1 MTMIRTLILLRHA
14 KSAWPP
20 ETPDALRPLAE
31 RGRRDAPAIG
41 RWLRAHIDTIDLVLC
56 SPAVRAAQTWELAA
70 AQLATTPSIRDDERI
85 YAASAAG
92 LVAVVHELPNQAS
105 TAALVGH
112 NPGLEDLLALLT
124 GAEELLKTS
133 AIAVITTPAGWT
145 SARPGSWTLDMLA
158 TPRG

>member
-1 MTMIRTLILLRHA
+1 MIRTLILLRHA

-41 RWLRAHIDTIDLVLC
+41 RWLRAHIDTIDLVVC
-56 SPAVRAAQTWELAA
+56 SPAVRAAQTWDLAA
-70 AQLATTPSIRDDERI
+70 AQLATTPPVRHDERI
-85 YAASAAG
+85 YSASAGELLA
-92 LVAVVHELPNQAS
+92 VARDLPEQVS

-124 GAEELLKTS
+124 GADELLKTS
-133 AIAVITTPAGWT
+133 AIAVMTAPVSWEMVH
-145 SARPGSWTLDMLA
+145 PDSWTLETLA